1 MQILTDVYFEDN
13 SQPEYW
19 EWGVYRE
26 VYNPSQPIREQGFSD
41 VVADLSSDLGP
52 IHIGQEKGYS
62 FTILF
67 IGTFYSLSDKLELL
81 LLL

>member
-1 MQILTDVYFEDN
+1 MFFKDN
-13 SQPEYW
+13 FQPEYW

-26 VYNPSQPIREQGFSD
+26 VYNPSQPNREQDFSD

-62 FTILF
+62 FTILLIDNF
-67 IGTFYSLSDKLELL
+67 ILLSDKFESLL
-81 LLL
+81 LR

>member
-1 MQILTDVYFEDN
+1 MYFKDN
-13 SQPEYW
+13 FQSEYW

-62 FTILF
+62 FTILLIDNF
-67 IGTFYSLSDKLELL
+67 ILLSDKFESLL
-81 LLL
+81 LR